1 MTCALQETILS
12 VGTLPQL
19 GFTGE
24 MLMVA
29 PASEGIDLFKIVGRS
44 ISEWI
49 LIFTAIRR
57 LDKSFL

>member
-1 MTCALQETILS
+1 
-12 VGTLPQL
+12 
-19 GFTGE
+19 
-24 MLMVA
+24 MVA